1 MNNFTSIVKNND
13 ILALVET
20 HLGNDDYLN
29 LDGFTVKHF
38 KRLKHKNSRK
48 ASGGISVFIKNTISK
63 GVQFLD
69 TCNKNSE

>member
-1 MNNFTSIVKNND
+1 MLKTDDDNFTSIVKNND

-38 KRLKHKNSRK
+38 KRLKQKMQEKHQEEY
-48 ASGGISVFIKNTISK
+48 
-63 GVQFLD
+63 QF
-69 TCNKNSE
+69 S